1 VSVAVGRFDSL
12 PGSAAGVPL
21 RVLSAP
27 GKREQGAYALDV
39 LQKLLPYYNDYFG
52 IRYALPKL
60 DLLAVP
66 SNRRGAMEDWGLIS
80 FAESALLFDPATS
93 DTQTHRRIFSIVA
106 HEVAHQWF
114 GNLVT
119 AASWEEIWLNEAFAT
134 WLEEKATDR
143 FNPDWQVPLRRRLD
157 IEDAMARDAGTATR
171 AIRSGPVPEDRVFDV
186 FDGIT
191 YAKGGAVLTMLE
203 RWIGPEAFRRGLG
216 EYMQARRLSNATAGD
231 LWFHIGK
238 AAARDVNSVA
248 TSWTD
253 QPGFP
258 LVTVATRCVGGQT
271 QVELTQQRFTTSG
284 AAGRA
289 LWQIPVVLSHGG
301 ASSTVLLDQPTRSL
315 VLPGCP
321 AQPTLVNPAGDG
333 FYRVAYEPAQHAA
346 LTATYPALPAPAQ
359 VALLSDTF
367 ALAQA
372 GRLPMATY
380 LDLLVALPRGQG
392 PGRAALF
399 AQARAGLDFL
409 ALSLAG
415 TPAEAP
421 LFAAARALLAPEL
434 EAVGWLPRADEDS
447 ETEELRSSL
456 IHQLARFDDPATI
469 VRARALFD
477 ADEAGRASLPPA
489 IRAAVLNATGRHADA
504 PRFAQLMARLKKAQS
519 EEDRWLLAEAVAGT
533 RDPALASQ
541 VLDLS
546 LQSDLPNN
554 VAPWLPALVGDE
566 PAHAALA
573 YAFAVDHWSQLA
585 EKTGEMIGV
594 RVRLLPAASRSF
606 NDPAAAQRLLA
617 DQQRLAGGPG
627 AARASQVAAQ
637 IELRSLIRAR
647 ESERLGK
654 ALKAMPGRVRSG
666 L

>member
-1 VSVAVGRFDSL
+1 
-12 PGSAAGVPL
+12 
-21 RVLSAP
+21 
-27 GKREQGAYALDV
+27 
-39 LQKLLPYYNDYFG
+39 
-52 IRYALPKL
+52 
-60 DLLAVP
+60 
-66 SNRRGAMEDWGLIS
+66 MEDWGLIS

-93 DTQTHRRIFSIVA
+93 GTQTRRRIFSIVA

-134 WLEEKATDR
+134 WLAEKATDR

-157 IEDAMARDAGTATR
+157 IENAMARDASTATR

-203 RWIGPEAFRRGLG
+203 RWIGPEVFRRGLG

-238 AAARDVNSVA
+238 ASVRDVSSVA

-258 LVTVATRCVGGQT
+258 LVTVATRCLGDQT

-284 AAGRA
+284 AAGPA

-301 ASSTVLLDQPTRSL
+301 TSSTVLMDKATRSL

-321 AQPTLVNPAGDG
+321 PQPMLVNPDGDG

-346 LTATYPALPAPAQ
+346 LTAIYPALPAAAQ

-372 GRLPMATY
+372 GRLPMAAY
-380 LDLLVALPRGQG
+380 LDLLVALPQVQG

-409 ALSLAG
+409 ARSLAG
-415 TPAEAP
+415 TPAAAP

-434 EAVGWLPRADEDS
+434 GAVGWLPRAGEDS
-447 ETEELRSSL
+447 ETEALRSSL
-456 IHQLARFDDPATI
+456 IRQLARFDDPETI

-477 ADEAGRASLPPA
+477 ADEAGRAPLPAA
-489 IRAAVLNATGRHADA
+489 IRAAVVNATGRHADA
-504 PRFAQLMARLKKAQS
+504 PRFAQLMARLKQAQS
-519 EEDRWLLAEAVAGT
+519 EEDRWLFAGAIAGT
-533 RDPALASQ
+533 RDPALAGQ
-541 VLDLS
+541 VMELS
-546 LQSDLPNN
+546 LQSELPNN
-554 VAPWLPALVGDE
+554 VAPWLPGMVSDQ
-566 PAHAALA
+566 PAHAAAA
-573 YAFAVDHWSQLA
+573 YAFVVDHWGQLA
-585 EKTGEMIGV
+585 EKAGDMFGA
-594 RVRLLPAASRSF
+594 RAWLLPAASESF

-617 DQQRLAGGPG
+617 DQQRLAGGSG
-627 AARASQVAAQ
+627 AAPASQVAAQ
-637 IELRSLIRAR
+637 IELRSVIRAR

-654 ALKAMPGRVRSG
+654 ALEAMPGRMRAG